1 MFFYNFNELDNF
13 IKNNLIN
20 NLTQEKNNLEN
31 IINLYD
37 NKQNELS
44 NLITNMIEMS
54 YSIDKSKLDNF
65 YNTINLLKKSFD
77 MMNDI
82 ENLSLKLN
90 KDIDY
95 TIELYD
101 KSLEDNENEIK
112 ANLVEYN
119 KQRDELF
126 NKILEFESINTSI
139 INSTISL
146 FFNKKDK
153 DSKDQNKKNI
163 NKEINIKINNN
174 LNQDDRNILTVS
186 EKEQKAY
193 LPFFYKDVKEI
204 YQKYSDKYKT
214 MKDVIDDLYVIP
226 LDRFKNSSISRFRES
241 FNLIRNKE
249 HGSITKALDLGLELM
264 FKYELNPIIICAC
277 RNLDEL
283 DIYLDCLEENELYDF
298 KCFDINFEIMPK
310 ISKNTK
316 KDTF

>member
-1 MFFYNFNELDNF
+1 MFFYNFSELDNF

-249 HGSITKALDLGLELM
+249 H
-264 FKYELNPIIICAC
+264 
-277 RNLDEL
+277 
-283 DIYLDCLEENELYDF
+283 
-298 KCFDINFEIMPK
+298 
-310 ISKNTK
+310 
-316 KDTF
+316 